1 MGWKIERCGK
11 NVMGT
16 SDMVRVY
23 ADKEIVISY
32 DPRRCIHAAE
42 CTHGLPAV
50 FDNACRPWI
59 MPSRARADEIAV
71 VISKCPSG
79 ALHFTRLDGGST
91 EISPDDNTIVPTPM
105 GPLCV
110 RGRIQLR
117 SAKGSLIVE
126 DTRLTLCRC
135 GHSHSKPF
143 CDNSHRD
150 SGFDDPGAVAE
161 GGEPPTT
168 KDGLSLTASLNGP
181 LLAEGA
187 FTLRD
192 AAGRGQ
198 YQAANGELCRCGGSG
213 NKPFCDGTHER
224 IGFRSEES

>member
-1 MGWKIERCGK
+1 MEI
-11 NVMGT
+11 
-16 SDMVRVY
+16 SDIVRVY
-23 ADKEIVISY
+23 AGKEIVISY

-42 CTHGLPAV
+42 CTRGLPAA
-50 FDNACRPWI
+50 FDKTRRPWI
-59 MPSRARADEIAV
+59 MPGGASPDEIAA
-71 VISKCPSG
+71 VIAECPSG

-91 EISPDDNTIVPTPM
+91 EISPNDNTIMPTPM

-117 SAKGSLIVE
+117 SAKGGLIVE
-126 DTRLTLCRC
+126 DTRLALCRC
-135 GHSHSKPF
+135 GQSHNKPF

-161 GGEPPTT
+161 GGGPPPAT
-168 KDGLSLTASLNGP
+168 KAGLSLTTSMNGP

-187 FTLRD
+187 FILRG
-192 AAGRGQ
+192 AEGHGQ
-198 YQAANGELCRCGGSG
+198 YQATEGELCRCGGSG

-224 IGFRSEES
+224 IGFRSE